1 MEPSEFDIKKYLKLI
16 DKKKRLFI
24 GAALAIMTV
33 VTLASYLLPKQYEAT
48 STVFIERNVI
58 DSLVKGLAITP
69 SMEDRI
75 KVLAY
80 TMGSRNLLLKVID
93 DLGLGVNKGDQ
104 AAVDRLV
111 RDFQK
116 NTEITMKDK
125 SDLFIVAYKSGDPKL
140 ARDYVNALVRR
151 YIEENI
157 AEKREEAYGAN
168 RFLAEQIKFFK
179 EKLDKSDEEI
189 IKFRKEKGIFVALDD
204 RKIVEEIKD
213 AQLELDEIRIK
224 KRELEGKRTMILK
237 QMKEEKPNAA
247 GLLGKGGS
255 IDDRLLALQKRLA
268 DLLMVYTPGYPEV
281 VRIKSEIEMLKGQ
294 IAGGSASRE
303 LLSGLESGETDAD
316 LSLLNPLYQQLREE
330 LSKTGLELA
339 ALNAK
344 EDQIRRLVESKKT
357 YLKSMPVEKKTLTDL
372 EMQRATNKNI
382 YEELIGRLGQ
392 SEVSRQMEIQDK
404 SSTFRIVDPAVLPL
418 KPVSPNRIKI
428 ILMGILGGLAGGFGL
443 VVLLDYMDRSV
454 RTVDVLKNMGLPVL
468 AVIPSI
474 QNPDELE
481 EKKRRDM
488 LLYKFTG
495 AYMMCILTVFVM
507 ELMGLTYIDDAIS
520 TIVHLPS
527 YLMDLNDAVK
537 RIF

>member
-24 GAALAIMTV
+24 GAALAIMTA
-33 VTLASYLLPKQYEAT
+33 VTLVSYLLPKQYEAT

-104 AAVDRLV
+104 AAVDKLI

-357 YLKSMPVEKKTLTDL
+357 YLKSMPAEKKTLTDL